1 MNKLKSYFGP
11 GSFYKSAL
19 LLGVPVMAQ
28 SLIQTLV
35 SLIDNFMVSG
45 LGDVKMSGVN
55 IAGQLGFIFI
65 VILNAVASSGGI
77 YLTQYFGANDRHGMR
92 QALTYKIILS
102 ACILPLYLA
111 MCMIFPR
118 FFLSLM
124 VQGNSQAQAILD
136 EGERYLFLMGF
147 IGIPMAISSIIG
159 SSFREIGQVR
169 APLIISITATVINTL
184 FNWLFI
190 YGCESL
196 GIPALEVR
204 GAAIAT
210 IIARVTEMLIYLFY
224 MWEVK
229 PPFMP
234 DKDTFRH
241 IDWHLISEI
250 LKKGGMV
257 IFSEFVWVI
266 SETITTALYNG
277 RGGADVV
284 SGMSASFAI
293 ANLYFVAF
301 NGVYT
306 ATGVIL
312 GKLLGEG
319 KLDEARKQKTW
330 LFSGSVVFGLGI
342 MVFGLFTILLIPVV
356 FGSLSPEAQT
366 ICRKMVFYMALFM
379 PLWVFNNTEFAVSRA
394 GGDTSMGM
402 WIDGLGTLLIIPGTF
417 ALALLTNVG
426 PVAMYILVK
435 CVDILKVIAA
445 YIWLNTERWVKNLT
459 V

>member
-1 MNKLKSYFGP
+1 MNKLKQYFGP

-19 LLGVPVMAQ
+19 LLGIPVMAQ
-28 SLIQTLV
+28 SLIQNLV
-35 SLIDNFMVSG
+35 SLIDNFMVAG
-45 LGDVKMSGVN
+45 LGDIKMSGVN
-55 IAGQLGFIFI
+55 IAGQLMFIFM
-65 VILNAVASSGGI
+65 VITNAIASSGGI
-77 YLTQYFGANDRHGMR
+77 YLTQYFGARDEHGMK
-92 QALTYKIILS
+92 QALAYKVIMTVCLM
-102 ACILPLYLA
+102 PVYFTV
-111 MCMIFPR
+111 CMIVPR
-118 FFLSLM
+118 LCLSLM
-124 VQGNSQAQAILD
+124 VKGNTQAAAILD
-136 EGERYLFLMGF
+136 EGEKYLFLMGF
-147 IGIPMAISSIIG
+147 IGIPMSISTIIG
-159 SSFREIGQVR
+159 SSFREIGEVR
-169 APLIISITATVINTL
+169 APLIISVTATLINTL
-184 FNWLFI
+184 LDWLFI
-190 YGCESL
+190 YGCPSL
-196 GIPALEVR
+196 GIPMMEVR

-210 IIARVTEMLIYLFY
+210 IIARAVEMLIYIIY
-224 MWEVK
+224 MLEKK

-241 IDWHLISEI
+241 VDWHLIGEI

-257 IFSEFVWVI
+257 IFSEFIWVI
-266 SETITTALYNG
+266 SETVTTALYNG

-284 SGMSASFAI
+284 SGMSSSFAI

-301 NGVYT
+301 SGVYT

-330 LFSGSVVFGLGI
+330 LFSGSVVFGLG
-342 MVFGLFTILLIPVV
+342 MMLFGLLTILLIPVV
-356 FGSLSPEAQT
+356 FGSLSPEAQA

-402 WIDGLGTLLIIPGTF
+402 WIDGLGTVLIIPGTF
-417 ALALLTNVG
+417 ALALWTNVG

-445 YIWLNTERWVKNLT
+445 YLWLNTERWVRNLT

>member
-1 MNKLKSYFGP
+1 MNKLKRYFGP

-35 SLIDNFMVSG
+35 SLIDNFMVAG
-45 LGDVKMSGVN
+45 LGDIKMSGVN
-55 IAGQLGFIFI
+55 IAGQLGFIFM
-65 VILNAVASSGGI
+65 VIINAIAGSGGI
-77 YLTQYFGANDRHGMR
+77 YLTQYFGAKDGHGMK
-92 QALTYKIILS
+92 QAFAYKVIMT
-102 ACILPLYLA
+102 ACLLPVYLVV
-111 MCMIFPR
+111 CMVIPR
-118 FFLSLM
+118 ACLSLM
-124 VQGNSQAQAILD
+124 VEGNSEAAAILD
-136 EGERYLFLMGF
+136 EGEKYLFLMGF
-147 IGIPMAISSIIG
+147 IGVPLSVSTVIG

-169 APLIISITATVINTL
+169 APLIISVCATLINTL
-184 FNWLFI
+184 LDWLFI
-190 YGCESL
+190 YGCKPL
-196 GIPALEVR
+196 GIPMLEVR

-210 IIARVTEMLIYLFY
+210 IIARVIEMTVYLIY
-224 MWEVK
+224 MAETK

-234 DKDTFRH
+234 DRDTFRH
-241 IDWHLISEI
+241 IDWHLIGEI
-250 LKKGGMV
+250 LKKGSMV
-257 IFSEFVWVI
+257 IFSEFIWVI
-266 SETITTALYNG
+266 SETVTTALYNG

-319 KLDEARKQKTW
+319 RTEEARRQKTW

-417 ALALLTNVG
+417 ALALYTNVG

-435 CVDILKVIAA
+435 CVDVLKVIAA
-445 YIWLNTERWVKNLT
+445 YLWLKTERWVKNLT